1 MNSMSIE
8 MCDYITEEAHSKYE
22 TDHRQKK
29 SGKLGTTLTAVRK
42 VSKINEEIGNEVFH
56 FTSHAHSE
64 MLCGGTSNKVESLN
78 EV

>member
-1 MNSMSIE
+1 MKRV
-8 MCDYITEEAHSKYE
+8 ITL
-22 TDHRQKK
+22 QKK
-29 SGKLGTTLTAVRK
+29 RIRSTKQITDRRKVGTTLTAVRK

>member
-1 MNSMSIE
+1 M
-8 MCDYITEEAHSKYE
+8 ITLEKKRIRNTKQI
-22 TDHRQKK
+22 TDRRKV
-29 SGKLGTTLTAVRK
+29 GTTLTAVRK

>member
-1 MNSMSIE
+1 M
-8 MCDYITEEAHSKYE
+8 ITL
-22 TDHRQKK
+22 QKK
-29 SGKLGTTLTAVRK
+29 RIRNTKQITDRRKVGTTLTAVRK